1 LNKKLVSIEELDAR
15 EIKKLVNLA
24 KKFKTNNKIST
35 KTIRNKTLALIF
47 QKPSTRTRLSF
58 EVAMRELGG
67 NSIFLSYADLQL
79 SRGELIKDTAKT
91 LSQYVDIVVIRT
103 FNNSDILEFA
113 ENSSIPVINA
123 LSNTNHPCQALS
135 DIQTIIE
142 NKKNIQNLNISWIGD
157 SNNVFNDFMIASL
170 KLGANFSVSCP
181 KRYFP
186 NKRILK
192 LAKEIADNN
201 GSKLL
206 ITTDPIKAAKDA
218 DVISTDKII
227 SMGDKNIK
235 EKRKQFL
242 PKYKITQSLMSK
254 AKDNAIFMHCL
265 PAVRGEEVSEKV
277 IDGNNSVIWQQVENK
292 LHMHK
297 ALIWSLLK

>member
-1 LNKKLVSIEELDAR
+1 MNKKLVSIEELDAK

>member
-1 LNKKLVSIEELDAR
+1 LNKKLVSIEELDAK

-79 SRGELIKDTAKT
+79 SRGELIKDTSRT

>member
-1 LNKKLVSIEELDAR
+1 MNKKLVSIEELDAR

-79 SRGELIKDTAKT
+79 SRGELIKDTSRT

-242 PKYKITQSLMSK
+242 PKYKISQSLMSK

>member
-1 LNKKLVSIEELDAR
+1 MNKKLVSIEELDAK

-79 SRGELIKDTAKT
+79 SRGELIKDTSRT

>member
-1 LNKKLVSIEELDAR
+1 MNKKLVSIEELDAK

-79 SRGELIKDTAKT
+79 SRGELIKDTSRT

-142 NKKNIQNLNISWIGD
+142 NKKNIQNPNISWIGD

-277 IDGNNSVIWQQVENK
+277 IDGKNSVIWQQVENK

>member
-1 LNKKLVSIEELDAR
+1 MNKKLVSIEELDAR

-235 EKRKQFL
+235 
-242 PKYKITQSLMSK
+242 
-254 AKDNAIFMHCL
+254 
-265 PAVRGEEVSEKV
+265 
-277 IDGNNSVIWQQVENK
+277 
-292 LHMHK
+292 
-297 ALIWSLLK
+297 

>member
-1 LNKKLVSIEELDAR
+1 MNKKLVSIEELDAR

-79 SRGELIKDTAKT
+79 SRGELIKDTSKT

>member
-1 LNKKLVSIEELDAR
+1 MNKKLVSIEELDAK

-79 SRGELIKDTAKT
+79 SRGELIKDTSRT

-292 LHMHK
+292 LHVHK